1 MANGTDIQT
10 GSGASAG
17 IRNEQVVSIFDYLEP
32 QYWNEVGARYGYQ
45 FDGIYQVLR
54 ALERETPVAAD
65 EWYAYE
71 ENRYQRSITCYDVST
86 ASPEAGGSVIVTLP
100 TAEHEMTGK
109 ASFPR
114 VGEMVLTKDE
124 IPCFISAKSTAVDYA
139 HTITITPFS
148 STDDL
153 GDLHTEKLIIFSGAK
168 AAGMGQPDS
177 TRVGKTRRKFVAQ
190 IIPESIG
197 QEGTQFVNQEWTRAI
212 DDGRDYNGWYNPGL
226 MLAEYRLNRKI
237 DGAFTWGKENTSKI
251 TQTTGRGAVNYVKT
265 TKGVVPWITELGKQ
279 MTVTPG
285 AFDIAD
291 LDEITL
297 YQKQQGVTSGVG
309 LILEGPEIAIDI
321 RNATKDYIDGNGTDY
336 TKVIN
341 SMFGGNEARAM
352 SINFK
357 VLNLGDFTYIRKEV
371 PAWSDP
377 TAYAET
383 GFNMPKYAVIMPL
396 ESYKDPE
403 SNEIMPNIA
412 SRYRALGNY
421 SRRFEVWH
429 DGAAGGDA
437 YKPYIGDIDEAM
449 LFLRSHLGLQ
459 ALKMNRAVIMRGS

>member
-1 MANGTDIQT
+1 MANGTDYQT

-32 QYWNEVGARYGYQ
+32 QYWNEVGARFGYQ
-45 FDGIYQVLR
+45 FDGIYQILR

-65 EWYAYE
+65 EWHSYE
-71 ENRYQRSITCYDVST
+71 ENRYSRSISVHAVSN
-86 ASPEAGGSVIVTLP
+86 ASPSQGAAVVVTIES
-100 TAEHEMTGK
+100 ADHELSGT

-114 VGEMVLTKDE
+114 AGEMVLTVDE
-124 IPCFISAKSTAVDYA
+124 IPCLITLKSTAVTSA
-139 HTITITPFS
+139 HTITIAPVY
-148 STDDL
+148 STDTLPDL
-153 GDLHTEKLIIFSGAK
+153 TDTKLIIFSGAS

-177 TRVGKTRRKFVAQ
+177 VRLGKTKRSFVAQ
-190 IIPESIG
+190 IIKESIG

-237 DGAFTWGKENTSKI
+237 DGAFTWGKTNTSLL
-251 TQTTGRGAVNYVKT
+251 TQTTARGSVNVVKT
-265 TKGVVPWITELGKQ
+265 TKGIVPWITELGKS
-279 MTVTPG
+279 MTYTPG

-291 LDEITL
+291 LDDITL

-309 LILEGPEIAIDI
+309 MILEGPEIAIDI
-321 RNATKDYIDGNGTDY
+321 RNAAKDYIDGNGTDY
-336 TKVIN
+336 TNVIN
-341 SMFGGNEARAM
+341 RMFGGNEALAL
-352 SINFK
+352 SVNFK

-383 GFNMPKYAVIMPL
+383 GFGMPKYAIVMPL
-396 ESYKDPE
+396 ESYKDPDT
-403 SNEIMPNIA
+403 NEIMPNVA
-412 SRYRALGNY
+412 SRYRALGSY

-449 LFLRSHLGLQ
+449 LYLRSHLGLQ
-459 ALKMNRAVIMRGS
+459 ALKMNRAVIITT